1 MEQEAEMAHEHPR
14 QDRAQVH
21 DVEEAR
27 HRFAEELRY
36 TARIRSP
43 YVVAAFAT
51 VPREHFLGPGPWR
64 VLSPMNTAEYWTTED
79 AQPHHL
85 YHDILIAI
93 DPARRLNN
101 GQPSLWACL
110 YDQLELE
117 PGAHIVHVG
126 AGTGYYSAI
135 LAEIVGRNGKV
146 AAVEIDPE
154 LAAAAQRNLAF
165 AWPQAVVMAT
175 NGFALR
181 PEEPA
186 DAIIVNAGV
195 THLSLAWV
203 DSLAENGRLLV
214 PLTTG
219 DGMGAFLLITRHGGE
234 TRHYPARFAHW
245 TGIIPCTGGRDPA
258 AEARLRTALAR
269 SHFAAIRSLRRAPD
283 QPDETCWLAGE
294 GWWLSTAPVAG
305 DASSKPSVNRRKERA
320 MPANNRTRPTA
331 SVLPTTSPL
340 LAPPL
345 PVAPLVPPVHA
356 VDLMTSAGSAVFGA
370 QWRAMEAKI
379 VECPALT
386 DSMPEFKTTYD
397 IEPYAGESGFDDSA
411 WPVIPATELGA
422 RRGGG
427 MVSFFWYRTKLTMP
441 ADAQGFDTAGAMAVL
456 RVNVDDYAEVW
467 VNGEMPRAAGR
478 TSPGTIQGF
487 NIPNRLVLSRTVA
500 PGDQFEL
507 AVFAINGPIS
517 AAPAN
522 FLWFRE
528 AKIEFFR

>member
-1 MEQEAEMAHEHPR
+1 MAHEHPR
-14 QDRAQVH
+14 QDQARRRNL
-21 DVEEAR
+21 EEAR
-27 HRFAEELRY
+27 RRFAEELRY

-43 YVVAAFAT
+43 RLVAAFAA

-64 VLSPMNTAEYWTTED
+64 VLSPMNMAEYWTTED

-93 DPARRLNN
+93 DPMRRLNN

-110 YDQLELE
+110 YDELELE
-117 PGAHIVHVG
+117 PGAHVVHVG

-146 AAVEIDPE
+146 TAVEIDPE
-154 LAAAAQRNLAF
+154 LAAAAQRNLALS
-165 AWPQAVVMAT
+165 WPQAVVTAT
-175 NGFALR
+175 DGFAFR
-181 PEEPA
+181 TEEPA

-203 DSLAENGRLLV
+203 DSLAAENGRLLV

-219 DGMGAFLLITRHGGE
+219 DGMGAFLLITRLGGE

-245 TGIIPCTGGRDPA
+245 TGIIPCTGGRDPR
-258 AEARLRTALAR
+258 AEAGLRAALAR

-283 QPDETCWLAGE
+283 QPDDTCWLAGE

-305 DASSKPSVNRRKERA
+305 DASSKSSVNRRKERA

-331 SVLPTTSPL
+331 SVLPTTPPL

-345 PVAPLVPPVHA
+345 PVAPLVPPVHV

-370 QWRAMEAKI
+370 QWKGMEAKI

-397 IEPYAGESGFDDSA
+397 VEPYAGESGFDDSA

-441 ADAQGFDTAGAMAVL
+441 ADAQGFDTSGAMTVL
-456 RVNVDDYAEVW
+456 RVNVDDYAEIW
-467 VNGEMPRAAGR
+467 VNGELPRAAGR

-487 NIPNRLVLSRTVA
+487 NMPHRLVLTPAVA
-500 PGDQFEL
+500 PGNQFDI